1 MRLYAAQLG
10 ASFRSG
16 PIRVEWVQHGGM
28 TRDDASVERR
38 LLNYFNGQR
47 DEPDPASG
55 DLPAARQTKL
65 VELVNEKGQVT
76 VSELVSRFGVSRDT
90 IRRDLTQ
97 LEARRLILR
106 THGGAVSADRTVTT
120 TTPLSSRMDTEVSAK
135 QRIGRAAASLIRDGE
150 TLIINGGSTTT
161 YFVTELSERHDLTI
175 VTNNLRVLP
184 ALPDQCLRAV
194 YLLGGTY
201 LQSTQSV
208 VGFDGFASMP
218 LISVNTAVIGVA
230 GISAAGFSTG
240 TIEEAHAT
248 RAIMQTSRRSIVVA
262 DRSKFNVVAFA
273 WIAELQRIEHFV
285 TDAMPDDALRAAL
298 EEAEVEILVCEP
310 GLRRPS

>member
-1 MRLYAAQLG
+1 
-10 ASFRSG
+10 
-16 PIRVEWVQHGGM
+16 
-28 TRDDASVERR
+28 
-38 LLNYFNGQR
+38 LNQIGRAR
-47 DEPDPASG
+47 DEDDLTTS
-55 DLPAARQTKL
+55 DLPIARQAKL

-97 LEARRLILR
+97 LESRKLILR
-106 THGGAVSADRTVTT
+106 THGGAVSADHTAII
-120 TTPLSSRMDTEVSAK
+120 TPLGSRMDTQVSAK

-161 YFVTELSERHDLTI
+161 YFVSELSERHDLTI

-184 ALPDQCLRAV
+184 ALPEQSLRAV

-201 LQSTQSV
+201 LHNTQSI

-218 LISVNTAVIGVA
+218 LINVNTAVIGVA

-240 TIEEAHAT
+240 PIEEAHAT
-248 RAIMQTSRRSIVVA
+248 RAIMQISRRTVVVA
-262 DRSKFNVVAFA
+262 DRSKFNLVAFA
-273 WIAELQRIEHFV
+273 WIAELKQIEHFV
-285 TDAMPDDALRAAL
+285 TDAMPDGSLRAAL
-298 EEAEVEILVCEP
+298 EEAEVEILVCQP
-310 GLRRPS
+310 DL